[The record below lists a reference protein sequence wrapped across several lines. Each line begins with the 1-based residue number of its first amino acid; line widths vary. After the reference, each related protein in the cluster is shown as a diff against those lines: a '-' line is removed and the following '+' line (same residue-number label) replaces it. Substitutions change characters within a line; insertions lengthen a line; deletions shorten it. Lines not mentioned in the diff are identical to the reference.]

1 MACGDEIPVTIEYR
15 RVWFGPGTLI
25 DPTKYCVDADTDCCG
40 SGSGEPV
47 IDYPACCGETF
58 ETALDGTFVGP
69 FPDTCI
75 STELITGDGL
85 IWNTEHLAW
94 EGSTVNVGGAQ
105 LDVSLWC
112 DDEGVFYG
120 TALIYRDGV
129 YFDSFDFTL
138 EVGPDGTTL
147 VAELDVPTLDCEDN
161 TVSIEITHPCPAG
174 ACATACPEID
184 TARTFTATIT
194 NKVGVCSCLP
204 DSFTLTYQ
212 ILNSRWEGP
221 TYTCLPVE
229 CEENALPI
237 LQCDGNEWEYIP
249 SGVGTRT
256 GSCVDGVLTIS
267 WDITAP
273 FGGSYTITFTLDPA

>member
-15 RVWFGPGTLI
+15 RLWFGPGTLI

-40 SGSGEPV
+40 SGSGVPA

-94 EGSTVNVGGAQ
+94 EGSTVNVGGSQ

-112 DDEGVFYG
+112 DADGVFYG

-161 TVSIEITHPCPAG
+161 TVSIEITHPCGVAAPPCPG
-174 ACATACPEID
+174 SCPLVVATVTDETGDC
-184 TARTFTATIT
+184 
-194 NKVGVCSCLP
+194 
-204 DSFTLTYQ
+204 
-212 ILNSRWEGP
+212 
-221 TYTCLPVE
+221 TCLPATLIYVGSWVGYESRWTTVTCEGNLNYDLVCEGGYYKFFAGSTE
-229 CEENALPI
+229 CELVSWTESPFTITYQLPD
-237 LQCDGNEWEYIP
+237 LGANC
-249 SGVGTRT
+249 
-256 GSCVDGVLTIS
+256 
-267 WDITAP
+267 
-273 FGGSYTITFTLDPA
+273 GGSGGTAKVTLSC